1 MQHGVQGGLMDEIA
15 IGRKEIMKALHVEC
29 WRTVIR
35 RRKKDE
41 GFRRLFRVD
50 PISKKP
56 MIIVKEYV
64 RYVMLFN
71 KLQK

>member
-1 MQHGVQGGLMDEIA
+1 MDDIA

-35 RRKKDE
+35 HRKKDA
-41 GFRRLFRVD
+41 GFRKLFRVD

-56 MIIVKEYV
+56 MIIIKEYV
-64 RYVMLFN
+64 RYIVHFN
-71 KLQK
+71 NLVK